1 MLEAKNC
8 IGWLYFQYI
17 DNDPTDETV
26 EEGQKYSNK
35 GIVNSDLD
43 RVIYKDYHSQIGLI
57 NNNKYALIEHFDKAE
72 YFK

>member
-17 DNDPTDETV
+17 ENDPTDETI
-26 EEGQKYSNK
+26 ERGQSNSNK
-35 GIVNSDLD
+35 GIVNSDHD
-43 RVIYKDYHSQIGLI
+43 REIYKAYHSQIGLI
-57 NNNKYALIEHFDKAE
+57 NNNKYSLIEYFDGVD